1 MGEQY
6 RKIVCQH
13 CDAVIAFPLGKQAV
27 RARCGRCYK
36 ALFSG
41 KPFPVSAKG
50 FDIHIRYND
59 IPGALVSRR
68 TVAKKF
74 SASFENPRLATILK
88 AVIVLHQSAA
98 TSPS

>member
-1 MGEQY
+1 MFLECVSAGGAKSMGEQY

-59 IPGALVSRR
+59 IPGVIS
-68 TVAKKF
+68 VAPHCGKKVQRF
-74 SASFENPRLATILK
+74 F
-88 AVIVLHQSAA
+88 
-98 TSPS
+98 